1 VTAGTD
7 IRDTATMLSQHW
19 PLTDLRVRTPRLE
32 LFLPSPEQLA
42 DLADLAAEGI
52 HDPAF
57 MPFLQPW
64 TDESP
69 EQRARGTIQYH
80 WRQWAA
86 WTPQRW
92 SLELVVARDGV
103 VVGTQSV
110 GGNDF
115 GVLREV
121 GTGSWLGRKYHG
133 EGIGT
138 EMRAAVLHLAFA
150 GLGAQ
155 WAYSGAF
162 VDNAASLAVSRK
174 LGYVENGY
182 SRHVRRGEPVDEVGF
197 RMSRADWESHRRTPV
212 EIDGLEPCLPMFGL
226 GGAEETAR

>member
-1 VTAGTD
+1 MT
-7 IRDTATMLSQHW
+7 
-19 PLTDLRVRTPRLE
+19 
-32 LFLPSPEQLA
+32 LA
-42 DLADLAAEGI
+42 DLAVDGI
-52 HDPAF
+52 HDPGF

-64 TDESP
+64 TDQPPQE
-69 EQRARGTIQYH
+69 RARGTLQYH
-80 WRQWAA
+80 WGQWAA
-86 WTPQRW
+86 
-92 SLELVVARDGV
+92 LVSGAVEPRTRRRC
-103 VVGTQSV
+103 GTGRSSAPRAWAAT
-110 GGNDF
+110 NF
-115 GVLREV
+115 AVLREV
-121 GTGSWLGRKYHG
+121 GTGSWLGRKFQG

-162 VDNAASLAVSRK
+162 ADNAASLGVSRK

-182 SRHVRRGEPVDEVGF
+182 SRQVRRGEPADEVGF

-226 GGAEETAR
+226 DGAEETAR